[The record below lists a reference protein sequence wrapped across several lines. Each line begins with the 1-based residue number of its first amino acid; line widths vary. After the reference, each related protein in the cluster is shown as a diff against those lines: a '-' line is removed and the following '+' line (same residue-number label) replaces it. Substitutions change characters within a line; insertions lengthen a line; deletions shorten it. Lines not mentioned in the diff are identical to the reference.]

1 MEIIKIYVPFSTFL
15 AISLEMKLEK
25 LSNEI
30 AFV

>member
-1 MEIIKIYVPFSTFL
+1 MRIIKIYAPFS